1 MFWPFKRK
9 PTLKDKMAELFESFK
24 FGDIVVEY
32 ISSPK
37 DYFRFVVNNT
47 ALKFSIQHSKND
59 NVFDVSVYDEALGKD
74 ILCTGYYY
82 DMKDKRVQKRASEIV
97 RYLKH
102 QQLHKNQVYWARKM
116 GVRHEYE

>member
-9 PTLKDKMAELFESFK
+9 PTLKDKMADLFESFK
-24 FGDIVVEY
+24 FSDIVVEY
-32 ISSPK
+32 ISATR

-47 ALKFSIQHSKND
+47 SLKFSITHSKND
-59 NVFDVSVYDEALGKD
+59 NIFDIIIYDEALGKD
-74 ILCTGYYY
+74 SPHTAYYY
-82 DMKDKRVQKRASEIV
+82 DMKDKRVQKRAGKIV
-97 RYLKH
+97 KYLKH